1 MFSGLKFNPGLHA
14 KVATNIDISTFN
26 NNVTGVELGT
36 LFEVFAKEPEI
47 LAPKFSHN
55 PQTFATLYLTLYF
68 GNKKLVKN
76 KKNGGKGT
84 E

>member
-1 MFSGLKFNPGLHA
+1 MFTGLKFVPGVHA
-14 KVATNIDISTFN
+14 KIATNIDISTFN

-36 LFEVFAKEPEI
+36 LLEVFAKQPEI
-47 LAPKFSHN
+47 LAPKFSDN

-84 E
+84 Q